1 MAACTFFGHWD
12 CIGLCRSELEKAI
25 EDLIRNHDVDLFYVG
40 NEGQFDALVHWVLFA
55 MKKKYPHIRYAVVL
69 AYPPKNI
76 PGEDYSDT
84 MLPEGIE
91 TVHPRYAITWRN
103 RWMLQQADYV
113 ITYVTHPWGGA
124 ARFAEEARRK
134 GRRVINFAEYKI
146 SRS

>member
-1 MAACTFFGHWD
+1 MAACTFFGHRD
-12 CIGLCRSELEKAI
+12 CIGLCRSELEEAI

-69 AYPPKNI
+69 AYSPKNI

-91 TVHPRYAITWRN
+91 SIHPQYAITWRN
-103 RWMLQQADYV
+103 RWMLQWADYV
-113 ITYVTHPWGGA
+113 ITYVPHPWGGA
-124 ARFAEEARRK
+124 ARFAEEARRRGK
-134 GRRVINFAEYKI
+134 QIIPLVT
-146 SRS
+146 

>member
-1 MAACTFFGHWD
+1 MAACTFFGHRD
-12 CIGLCRSELEKAI
+12 CIGLSRSELEKAI
-25 EDLIRNHDVDLFYVG
+25 EDLILNHDVDLFYVG
-40 NEGQFDALVHWVLFA
+40 NEGQFDALVHWVLLA

-91 TVHPRYAITWRN
+91 AVHPRYAITWRN
-103 RWMLQQADYV
+103 RWMLQRADYV

-124 ARFAEEARRK
+124 AMFAEKAK
-134 GRRVINFAEYKI
+134 QQNKI
-146 SRS
+146 VFNIRE